1 MLSLTQAAAKSTND
15 YALLPDLFPTL
26 QQEGIRFRR
35 GQLTM
40 IAGAPNAGKSLLAL
54 WMAVQMKVPTLYISA
69 DTDGYTTA
77 IRAASMITGNK
88 VTTVEEAFANGAGQ
102 EFYTQELQSINHLQF
117 DFSPSPTL
125 DEIDLAIRAYA
136 ESYGQ
141 YPHMII
147 VDNAMNVVS
156 MHENEWSGLR
166 EIAKAMHHIARE
178 TEAGVIL
185 LHHTS
190 EAEGKP
196 DLPPS
201 RKSIQGKISQLPE
214 MILTVALVPD
224 TGEFRIACVKNRFAK
239 NSATGERFVTL
250 WTDASRMLIH
260 NERTS
265 DIIVA
270 HTSTTNHNYVRDWTQ
285 RYD

>member
-1 MLSLTQAAAKSTND
+1 MLSLHQAAAKSTND
-15 YALLPDLFPTL
+15 YALLPDLFPSFV
-26 QQEGIRFRR
+26 QEGIRFRR

-40 IAGAPNAGKSLLAL
+40 IAGAPNAGKSLIAL

-77 IRAASMITGNK
+77 IRAASMITGHR
-88 VTTVEEAFANGAGQ
+88 TDTVEEAFASGAGQ
-102 EFYTQELQSINHLQF
+102 DFYGEELESVKHLQF
-117 DFSPSPTL
+117 DFAPSPTL
-125 DEIDLAIRAYA
+125 DEIDLAIRAYGEA
-136 ESYGQ
+136 YGE

-156 MHENEWSGLR
+156 MAGDDWSGLR

-178 TEAGVIL
+178 TEAAVVL

-201 RKSIQGKISQLPE
+201 RKAIQGKIAQLPE
-214 MILTVALVPD
+214 MILTVALVPHS
-224 TGEFRIACVKNRFAK
+224 GEFRIACVKNRFAK
-239 NSATGERFVTL
+239 HSATGDNYLTL
-250 WTDASRMLIH
+250 WADAGRMTIY
-260 NERTS
+260 S
-265 DIIVA
+265 DIREMRVGQTA
-270 HTSTTNHNYVRDWTQ
+270 REMQ
-285 RYD
+285 